1 MAEQDVDIAAFSDDE
16 VVDLT
21 VDDEDWDDIED
32 FSDLEQDLEET
43 TAEDSRRGK
52 DMQGIPW
59 DRMQFSREHYRD
71 TRLEDYR
78 NYLNLK
84 DEVDAHQEELVQ
96 ECLSVQKG
104 GKFFDFYR
112 NSRSVKS
119 TIVHFQLRNLLW
131 ATSKH
136 DLYFMHDHCV
146 KHWNS
151 LTRQTAEVMD
161 LSGGS
166 SRSFAPGLG
175 RVVVSTL
182 CVQDNLVA
190 AGGFNGDL
198 VIRNTSQ
205 QEPVCSMRV
214 TTNDNGITNAIEIF
228 HPRTGGT
235 RIMTANNDQMVRLYD
250 AAHFQ
255 VISGLH
261 YDWAVNFAAAC
272 PSNDSLVAV
281 VGDDPVAQ
289 LTDLKTGKPAAA
301 LKGHLDYSFAAAWH
315 PDGNLLATGNQ
326 DTTTRIWDI
335 RQPGKSLA
343 VLSGRMGAVRS
354 LRFSSDGRFLA
365 MAEPADFV
373 HVFDVKAGFH
383 RSQEID
389 MFGEISG
396 VCFSPQADKF
406 FVGIADATYSSL
418 LQFNCHEHQSLQ
430 QHGSL

>member
-1 MAEQDVDIAAFSDDE
+1 
-16 VVDLT
+16 
-21 VDDEDWDDIED
+21 
-32 FSDLEQDLEET
+32 
-43 TAEDSRRGK
+43 
-52 DMQGIPW
+52 
-59 DRMQFSREHYRD
+59 
-71 TRLEDYR
+71 
-78 NYLNLK
+78 
-84 DEVDAHQEELVQ
+84 
-96 ECLSVQKG
+96 
-104 GKFFDFYR
+104 
-112 NSRSVKS
+112 
-119 TIVHFQLRNLLW
+119 
-131 ATSKH
+131 
-136 DLYFMHDHCV
+136 
-146 KHWNS
+146 
-151 LTRQTAEVMD
+151 
-161 LSGGS
+161 
-166 SRSFAPGLG
+166 
-175 RVVVSTL
+175 
-182 CVQDNLVA
+182 
-190 AGGFNGDL
+190 
-198 VIRNTSQ
+198 
-205 QEPVCSMRV
+205 
-214 TTNDNGITNAIEIF
+214 
-228 HPRTGGT
+228 
-235 RIMTANNDQMVRLYD
+235 
-250 AAHFQ
+250 
-255 VISGLH
+255 LH

-289 LTDLKTGKPAAA
+289 LTDLKSGKPAAA